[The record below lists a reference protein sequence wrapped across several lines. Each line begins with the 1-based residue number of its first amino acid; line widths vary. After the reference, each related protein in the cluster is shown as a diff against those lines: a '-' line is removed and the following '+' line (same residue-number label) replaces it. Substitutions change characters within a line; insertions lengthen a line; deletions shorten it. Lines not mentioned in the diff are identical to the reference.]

1 MDRDYLNQ
9 VEATDRSRG
18 RWDGLATGA
27 PPVAQF
33 WYRDSPRA
41 LASEDLFGQV
51 RWADPPQ
58 IGTGMRGVRYD
69 LRGRLVTLFVVPP
82 QVETAGAGP
91 AVAPDWKPLFAEA
104 GLDPHR
110 FRPVEPLWSPP
121 FYADTRAAWEGAYPE
136 RPELPLRIEAAGY
149 RGRAVYFRQVPS
161 WSRAER
167 TQALGL
173 RPGQRAAA
181 VAGIVLLVAMLCVA
195 GFIARRNL
203 RLGRGDARG
212 ALRLAR
218 YVFGVGLLGWLV
230 SADHVFDFGEVGLVI
245 HGLGTLL
252 VLAAITWLFY
262 LAIEPYVRRH
272 WPHTLISWTR
282 LLTGGWRDPRVGR
295 DVLIGMGAGTAMAVM
310 IDLFQ
315 LLPDALNGPPTAPRP
330 YGLDVLLGAREILAD
345 LLFAQSN
352 SALVALGLLLLLM
365 VARQVL
371 RREALAIAAA
381 LLVLCLP
388 ESLAIPLPLWL
399 VLPLDMLIVLV
410 PTIVLV
416 RCGLL
421 SSIVTFYVANRLIVY
436 PLTSDLAG
444 PSAVPTL
451 FLGALVLGVTLLA
464 AHVAL
469 AGRPLFRDGLSAR

>member
-1 MDRDYLNQ
+1 LFQPDDPLAPPASQFDEPWQAQALALADTMVQGGRFTATEWAAALGAALT
-9 VEATDRSRG
+9 EAEVR
-18 RWDGLATGA
+18 GA
-27 PPVAQF
+27 PDTLQTYYTAVLAALE
-33 WYRDSPRA
+33 RLCETRAGISGDDRA
-41 LASEDLFGQV
+41 L
-51 RWADPPQ
+51 R
-58 IGTGMRGVRYD
+58 
-69 LRGRLVTLFVVPP
+69 
-82 QVETAGAGP
+82 
-91 AVAPDWKPLFAEA
+91 
-104 GLDPHR
+104 
-110 FRPVEPLWSPP
+110 
-121 FYADTRAAWEGAYPE
+121 RAAWEGAYPE

-149 RGRAVYFRQVPS
+149 RGRVVYFRQVPS

-181 VAGIVLLVAMLCVA
+181 VASIVLLVAMLCVA

-315 LLPDALNGPPTAPRP
+315 LLPAALNGPPTAPRD
-330 YGLDVLLGAREILAD
+330 YGFEVLLGAREILAD